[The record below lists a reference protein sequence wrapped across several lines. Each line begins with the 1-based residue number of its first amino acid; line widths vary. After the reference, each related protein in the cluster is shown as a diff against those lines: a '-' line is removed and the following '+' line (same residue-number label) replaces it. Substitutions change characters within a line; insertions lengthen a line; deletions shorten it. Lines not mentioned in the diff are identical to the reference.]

1 MGGWG
6 GGLQDNLN
14 QNLSIFHHKSN
25 LKTMSPD
32 TGFKV
37 LTPAEVAAD
46 EEGKDPEQFGFD
58 VSFRKA
64 MSQLKRSK
72 DTIHLMGA
80 PL

>member
-1 MGGWG
+1 
-6 GGLQDNLN
+6 
-14 QNLSIFHHKSN
+14 
-25 LKTMSPD
+25 MSPD

-58 VSFRKA
+58 VSFCKA

-72 DTIHLMGA
+72 DTIHLMGT